1 MTKKKEEK
9 VENGMSDFSIE
20 IKRDIVDIINDSPS
34 LVLLG
39 EKEYVVKN
47 MRYYSLYR
55 ICRLVMDMRKAD
67 ETLDTDQKVITALCT
82 DLDAMCEIMAIVLCN
97 HRFTPDDIHSYE
109 DVDDVLSRNDKMVA
123 MMKAKV
129 MNSTFDT
136 NQWAA
141 IVLGAIKSID
151 LSGFFLLK
159 KSVST
164 LTDSLLMRKK
174 KSEET
179 ASQFMQFMAVDNTHT
194 KYLKGTDKKAWNNY
208 KEAYEANKQ
217 LETFMGGLGANK
229 LKAGEE
235 MEIPVNKGKKKKKK
249 E

>member
-1 MTKKKEEK
+1 MGKKETK
-9 VENGMSDFSIE
+9 VDNELKDFSLD
-20 IKRDIVDIINDSPS
+20 IKRDIVDIINDCPS
-34 LVLLG
+34 LVCVG

-47 MRYYSLYR
+47 MRYYSLMR
-55 ICRLVMDMRKAD
+55 ICRLAMDMKKAD
-67 ETLDTDQKVITALCT
+67 ESLDTDNKIMTALCT

-109 DVDDVLSRNDKMVA
+109 DVDDVMSRNDKMVM
-123 MMKAKV
+123 MMKARV

-151 LSGFFLLK
+151 LGGFFLLK

-164 LTDSLLMRKK
+164 LTDSLLTRKK

-179 ASQFMQFMAVDNTHT
+179 ASLFMEAQSLRMPQTSSEHSPNT
-194 KYLKGTDKKAWNNY
+194 D
-208 KEAYEANKQ
+208 
-217 LETFMGGLGANK
+217 
-229 LKAGEE
+229 
-235 MEIPVNKGKKKKKK
+235 
-249 E
+249 

>member
-1 MTKKKEEK
+1 MARKKKETEEPK
-9 VENGMSDFSIE
+9 VENEMSDFSIE

-34 LVLLG
+34 LVKMG
-39 EKEYVVKN
+39 DKEYVVKN

-67 ETLDTDQKVITALCT
+67 ESLDTDNKVIMALCT

-97 HRFTPDDIHSYE
+97 HRFTPDDIHGYD
-109 DVDDVLSRNDKMVA
+109 DVDDVMSRNDKMVS

-141 IVLGAIKSID
+141 IILGAIKSID

-179 ASQFMQFMAVDNTHT
+179 ASLFMEALSLQTQATSSEHSPNT
-194 KYLKGTDKKAWNNY
+194 D
-208 KEAYEANKQ
+208 
-217 LETFMGGLGANK
+217 
-229 LKAGEE
+229 
-235 MEIPVNKGKKKKKK
+235 
-249 E
+249 

>member
-1 MTKKKEEK
+1 MAKKKQEETVDDVMK
-9 VENGMSDFSIE
+9 DFSLE
-20 IKRDIVDIINDSPS
+20 VKRDIVDIINDSPS

-39 EKEYVVKN
+39 DKEYVVKD

-55 ICRLVMDMRKAD
+55 VCRLVMDMKKAD

-97 HRFTPDDIHSYE
+97 HRFTPDDIHSYD
-109 DVDDVLSRNDKMVA
+109 DVDDVMSRNDKMVA

-141 IVLGAIKSID
+141 IILGAIKSID
-151 LSGFFLLK
+151 LSGFFLLR

-164 LTDSLLMRKK
+164 LTDSLLTRKK

-179 ASQFMQFMAVDNTHT
+179 ASQFM
-194 KYLKGTDKKAWNNY
+194 
-208 KEAYEANKQ
+208 E
-217 LETFMGGLGANK
+217 GG
-229 LKAGEE
+229 
-235 MEIPVNKGKKKKKK
+235 
-249 E
+249 

>member
-1 MTKKKEEK
+1 MKEK
-9 VENGMSDFSIE
+9 DIENKNMGNAESDEFQDFPIDV
-20 IKRDIVDIINDSPS
+20 KRDIVSIINDTPS
-34 LVLLG
+34 LVRLG
-39 EKEYVVKN
+39 NKEYRVQG

-97 HRFTPDDIHSYE
+97 HLFTPSGNLETWDE
-109 DVDDVLSRNDKMVA
+109 VKTKNDYYISV
-123 MMKAKV
+123 MKAVV
-129 MNSTFDT
+129 MQSTYDE

-151 LSGFFLLK
+151 LSAFFLLK

-164 LTDSLLMRKK
+164 LTDSLLTRKK

-179 ASQFMQFMAVDNTHT
+179 ASLFTEALSLRMQQTSSEHSHNT
-194 KYLKGTDKKAWNNY
+194 D
-208 KEAYEANKQ
+208 
-217 LETFMGGLGANK
+217 
-229 LKAGEE
+229 
-235 MEIPVNKGKKKKKK
+235 
-249 E
+249 

>member
-1 MTKKKEEK
+1 MKKKEKEEPK
-9 VENGMSDFSIE
+9 AENEMSDFTID

-34 LVLLG
+34 LVMLG
-39 EKEYVVKN
+39 NKEYVVKN

-97 HRFTPDDIHSYE
+97 HRFTPDDIRSYDDVE
-109 DVDDVLSRNDKMVA
+109 DVMSRNDKMVA

-179 ASQFMQFMAVDNTHT
+179 ASQFMEALSLQTQATSSEPSPS
-194 KYLKGTDKKAWNNY
+194 TD
-208 KEAYEANKQ
+208 
-217 LETFMGGLGANK
+217 
-229 LKAGEE
+229 
-235 MEIPVNKGKKKKKK
+235 
-249 E
+249 

>member
-1 MTKKKEEK
+1 MARKKKETEEPK
-9 VENGMSDFSIE
+9 VENEMSDFSIE

-34 LVLLG
+34 LVKLG
-39 EKEYVVKN
+39 DKEYVVKN
-47 MRYYSLYR
+47 MRYYALYR

-67 ETLDTDQKVITALCT
+67 ETLDTDNAVITALCT

-97 HRFTPDDIHSYE
+97 HRFTPDDIHGYD
-109 DVDDVLSRNDKMVA
+109 DVDDVMSRNDKMVA

-141 IVLGAIKSID
+141 IILGAIKSID

-179 ASQFMQFMAVDNTHT
+179 ASLFMEALSLQTQATSSEPSPNT
-194 KYLKGTDKKAWNNY
+194 D
-208 KEAYEANKQ
+208 
-217 LETFMGGLGANK
+217 
-229 LKAGEE
+229 
-235 MEIPVNKGKKKKKK
+235 
-249 E
+249 